1 MSRPTAALQAEV
13 SAWQK
18 VCALVSGAALSP
30 TVGVL
35 HRAGVLEE
43 LARSADPVGV
53 SAVAERFGLHEGY
66 AHVAASLL
74 VAQGLVER
82 RVPDHH
88 VRGATMALTREGRR
102 WVRYAAAYERA
113 GERMDAARAVRR
125 CVLGSETRASTPK
138 FAVLPRAGVARRL
151 ALHERGA
158 VVSAIVGALGRLGAL
173 RRLYRAPMGWCAAG
187 ELGVSPSGID
197 VALPPLMELG
207 WVARDGD
214 LIALTPEG
222 RGAARWA
229 PLFNYVYGYLGVYE
243 RATGLLL
250 GESLGPPDEARDESD
265 RDLLLTGKAYVFRTG
280 LRAPLEELVRP
291 RIAAADGPRTILD
304 MNAGDGTVLA
314 AVREM
319 AQAEGAERDVRLVAL
334 VRNGLAEARCQA
346 ALAACG
352 AKHLVVRVD
361 FTDPDEVA
369 ARLETHGIRIADALV
384 ISKTTIHDRGFR
396 GGDPSMG
403 PARGVPSQAVFVSP
417 EGDWIDPSAMEDDL
431 AAFFARW
438 RRHLGP
444 HGLVAIDTHATPPE
458 VAARTF
464 EENAVT
470 HVAASHGYSSQYL
483 IECER
488 FREAA
493 RRAGLSSRFRR
504 DLGTDRVEAVT
515 MSLDHFVGA

>member
-1 MSRPTAALQAEV
+1 MSQPTTAVQAERT
-13 SAWQK
+13 AWQT
-18 VCALVSGAALSP
+18 VCTLVSGAALSP
-30 TVGVL
+30 TVAVL
-35 HRAGVLEE
+35 RRAGVLDA
-43 LARSADPVGV
+43 LARAADPVGV
-53 SAVAERFGLHEGY
+53 SAAAARFGLHEGY
-66 AHVAASLL
+66 AHVAACLL
-74 VAQGLVER
+74 TAQGLVER
-82 RVPDHH
+82 IVPDLR
-88 VRGATMALTREGRR
+88 VREAAIALTAAGRR
-102 WVRYAAAYERA
+102 WVECAAAYDDAR
-113 GERMDAARAVRR
+113 GRMDAARAVRECLLDGAR
-125 CVLGSETRASTPK
+125 GVSAPA
-138 FAVLPRAGVARRL
+138 FAALPSDGLARRV

-173 RRLYRAPMGWCAAG
+173 RRLYRAPMGWCPAH
-187 ELGVSPSGID
+187 ELGVSRSAIE
-197 VALPPLMELG
+197 VSLPPLMELG

-229 PLFNYVYGYLGVYE
+229 PLFNYVYGYLRVYE

-280 LRAPLEELVRP
+280 LRAPLEERLRP
-291 RIAAADGPRTILD
+291 RIAASDGPRTILD

-319 AQAEGAERDVRLVAL
+319 AEGVGRDVRLVAL
-334 VRNGLAEARCQA
+334 VRNRLAEARCRA
-346 ALAACG
+346 ALAG
-352 AKHLVVRVD
+352 SGTEPVVVRVD
-361 FTDPDEVA
+361 FTDPDDVA
-369 ARLETHGIRIADALV
+369 TRLEPHGIRIGDSLV
-384 ISKTTIHDRGFR
+384 ISKTTIHDRSFR
-396 GGDPSMG
+396 GGDPSLG
-403 PARGVPSQAVFVSP
+403 PARGEPSGAVFVSP
-417 EGDWIDPSAMEDDL
+417 DGDWIEPSAMEDDL
-431 AAFFARW
+431 AAFFSRW

-493 RRAGLSSRFRR
+493 RRAGLSSRFQR

-515 MSLDHFVGA
+515 MSLDHFVAA